1 MVFFCPVMG
10 RGSLTIPVFCGIR
23 SWPGSEP
30 RPASSQENRFGLSGL
45 SFLLA
50 PLGGETRCRETVAEL
65 GMANL
70 AVTRGFDHGP
80 GLGIGKQ
87 RLEHQ
92 RVQAMA
98 AAIGAEGAEDGRAG
112 ESKIADRIE
121 RLVPHEFVGEA
132 KTFAIDDA
140 VVADG
145 NRIVERSAESK
156 PSSPEPLHVL
166 HEAEGPGAGDFAAEG
181 TRVQVDLD
189 ALIAD
194 QRGIEIDGDIEM
206 ETVMRGELAI
216 GASIFHR
223 DLLQN
228 FEVAAGS
235 FELGQA
241 HLVDRLDKARG
252 ATVHDRNFGAV
263 DLDQSVV
270 DTEPAQRGHQMLDGG
285 NRGAVAVAN
294 HGAQGNA
301 RDRALIGCDLGL
313 VAVAIGKKETNAGVA
328 VGGTKSDGDWRSAMH
343 SGAGKRDFAGKRRL
357 ACPDKA
363 PHPPRPPSRILS
375 SLLARGLPSDPPIDL
390 RSSALLAG
398 LLSVL
403 AVCRFGS
410 AISICEEP

>member
-1 MVFFCPVMG
+1 MTLG
-10 RGSLTIPVFCGIR
+10 GSLETSSVSSFLLNPPRDPKDPKDPQPETRFAAMSTQASRAGNANRVGPPVAAR
-23 SWPGSEP
+23 SSLRRNVMLPLKHRPLRKKASAPESLACHNSAASRKKRADYGVFLPCYGP
-30 RPASSQENRFGLSGL
+30 RVPDNSGFLWNSLVARKRASACASSQENRFGLSGL

-50 PLGGETRCRETVAEL
+50 PLGGEIRCRETVAEL

-156 PSSPEPLHVL
+156 PGSPEPLHVL

-216 GASIFHR
+216 GAGIFHR

-235 FELGQA
+235 FGLGQA

-252 ATVHDRNFGAV
+252 AAVHDRNFGAV
-263 DLDQSVV
+263 DLD
-270 DTEPAQRGHQMLDGG
+270 
-285 NRGAVAVAN
+285 
-294 HGAQGNA
+294 
-301 RDRALIGCDLGL
+301 
-313 VAVAIGKKETNAGVA
+313 
-328 VGGTKSDGDWRSAMH
+328 
-343 SGAGKRDFAGKRRL
+343 
-357 ACPDKA
+357 
-363 PHPPRPPSRILS
+363 
-375 SLLARGLPSDPPIDL
+375 
-390 RSSALLAG
+390 
-398 LLSVL
+398 
-403 AVCRFGS
+403 
-410 AISICEEP
+410 

>member
-1 MVFFCPVMG
+1 MTLGGSLETSSVSSFLLNPPRDPKDPKDPQPETRFAAMSTQASRAGNANRVGPPVAARSSLRRNVMLPLKHRPLRRRPPPQKASPVMIAQRPEKNAPIMVFFCPVMG

-30 RPASSQENRFGLSGL
+30 RPARQAKRFGLSGL

-50 PLGGETRCRETVAEL
+50 PLGGEIRCRETVAEL

-70 AVTRGFDHGP
+70 AVTRGFDPGP

-92 RVQAMA
+92 RAQAMA

-156 PSSPEPLHVL
+156 PGSPEPLHVL

-216 GASIFHR
+216 GAGIFHR

-228 FEVAAGS
+228 FEVAAGG

-252 ATVHDRNFGAV
+252 AAVHDRNFGAV
-263 DLDQSVV
+263 DLD
-270 DTEPAQRGHQMLDGG
+270 
-285 NRGAVAVAN
+285 
-294 HGAQGNA
+294 
-301 RDRALIGCDLGL
+301 
-313 VAVAIGKKETNAGVA
+313 
-328 VGGTKSDGDWRSAMH
+328 
-343 SGAGKRDFAGKRRL
+343 
-357 ACPDKA
+357 
-363 PHPPRPPSRILS
+363 
-375 SLLARGLPSDPPIDL
+375 
-390 RSSALLAG
+390 
-398 LLSVL
+398 
-403 AVCRFGS
+403 
-410 AISICEEP
+410 